1 MSDAPSPEQQADAAG
16 VAGEGG
22 GAGEAGQLAGGAG
35 AHGAT
40 APEFASFQYELY
52 AGGLVDQTPALPVSA
67 AELQRRAREKLDAGA
82 YGYVAGGA
90 GSERTM
96 QANLDAFERR
106 RIVPRMLRDVSRRD
120 LGTTVLGTA
129 MPAPLLLAPVGVQS
143 IVHPEGELA
152 SARAAAAL
160 GVPYIH
166 STAASHSIE
175 QVAEAMG
182 SASRWYQL
190 YWPRERELAASFVAR
205 AERAGYEAIVLTL
218 DTWFLGWR
226 PRDLTHAYLPFL
238 KGEGVAN
245 YFSDPVFRAALARP
259 PEDDPG
265 PAIGH
270 WAYQFSNPTVTWQ
283 DLAWLREQTVLPI
296 VLKGI
301 VHGEDARR
309 ALDAGVD
316 ALVVSNHGGRQVDG
330 AIGALDG
337 LVAVGEA
344 VGGELPLLFDSGVRT
359 GADVFKAL
367 ALGAA
372 AVCVGRP
379 FVWGLALDG
388 QAGVE
393 HVLRCLLAELDL
405 TLALSGYTSVSQVD
419 ATAL

>member
-1 MSDAPSPEQQADAAG
+1 VSDPTPEPAAAAAAASVAGAPSP
-16 VAGEGG
+16 
-22 GAGEAGQLAGGAG
+22 
-35 AHGAT
+35 
-40 APEFASFQYELY
+40 PEYASFEYEIY
-52 AGGLVDQTPALPVSA
+52 AGGLIEQRPALPIDV
-67 AELQRRAREKLDAGA
+67 AELQQRARETLTAEA
-82 YGYVAGGA
+82 YGYVAGAAGA
-90 GSERTM
+90 EQTM
-96 QANLDAFERR
+96 QANRDALARH
-106 RIVPRMLRDVSRRD
+106 RIVPRMLRDVSQRD
-120 LGTTVLGTA
+120 LACSVLETQL
-129 MPAPLLLAPVGVQS
+129 PAPLLLAPVGVQS

-160 GVPYIH
+160 GVPYIL

-205 AERAGYEAIVLTL
+205 AERAGYEAVVLTL

-226 PRDLTHAYLPFL
+226 PRDLTNAYLPFL

-245 YFSDPVFRAALARP
+245 YFSDPVFRAALERP

-270 WAYQFSNPTVTWQ
+270 WAYQFSNPTITWQ
-283 DLAWLREQTVLPI
+283 DLAWLREQTALPI
-296 VLKGI
+296 VLKGV

-337 LVAVGEA
+337 LVAVAEA

-379 FVWGLALDG
+379 YVWGLALDG

-405 TLALSGYTSVSQVD
+405 TLALSGYTSVSQLD
-419 ATAL
+419 ATALAPDPNYG

>member
-1 MSDAPSPEQQADAAG
+1 MADPGSTTPPLDFAA
-16 VAGEGG
+16 
-22 GAGEAGQLAGGAG
+22 
-35 AHGAT
+35 
-40 APEFASFQYELY
+40 FQYEIY
-52 AGGLVDQTPALPVSA
+52 AGGLNDERPALPIA
-67 AELQRRAREKLDAGA
+67 AGELHERAREALSAEA

-90 GSERTM
+90 GAERTV

-120 LGTTVLGTA
+120 LGCSVLGTE

-152 SARAAAAL
+152 SARAAAAR
-160 GVPYIH
+160 GVPFIL
-166 STAASHSIE
+166 STASSHSIE

-182 SASRWYQL
+182 EASRWYQL
-190 YWPRERELAASFVAR
+190 YWPRERELAASFVER
-205 AERAGYEAIVLTL
+205 AERAGYAAIVLTL

-226 PRDLTHAYLPFL
+226 PRDLANAYLPFL

-245 YFSDPVFRAALARP
+245 YFSDPVFRAALEKP
-259 PEDDPG
+259 PEEDPG
-265 PAIGH
+265 PAIGR
-270 WAYQFSNPTVTWQ
+270 WAYQFANPTVTWE
-283 DLAWLREQTVLPI
+283 DLAWLREQTALPV

-301 VHGEDARR
+301 VHAEDARR
-309 ALDAGVD
+309 AVAAGVD

-330 AIGALDG
+330 AVGALDA
-337 LVAVGEA
+337 LAAVREAVGER
-344 VGGELPLLFDSGVRT
+344 LPLLFDSGVRT

-367 ALGAA
+367 ALGAD

-379 FVWGLALDG
+379 YMWGLALAG

-405 TLALSGYTSVSQVD
+405 TLALSGYTAVSQLD
-419 ATAL
+419 ETALAPLP